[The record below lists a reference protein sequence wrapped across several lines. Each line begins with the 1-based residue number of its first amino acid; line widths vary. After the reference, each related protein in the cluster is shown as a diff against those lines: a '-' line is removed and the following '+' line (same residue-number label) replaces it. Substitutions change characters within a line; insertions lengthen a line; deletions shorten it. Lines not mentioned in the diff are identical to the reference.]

1 MKNRLRNTL
10 RAGSLAAV
18 AMGATVLVAGPALAA
33 GPTLGANPSAGLSG
47 GQTITVSGQGYTP
60 GSTVGVAECDLDF
73 SQRVACDRAGTVTV
87 TVGQDGSFSTPITV
101 QKTFQGYNL
110 QNGQETGAVN
120 AATNKVGLTAVLMSQ
135 VAQPLANLSLSFA

>member
-33 GPTLGANPSAGLSG
+33 GPTLGANPSSGLSG

-60 GSTVGVAECDLDF
+60 GSKVGVAECDLDF
-73 SQRVACDRAGTVTV
+73 SKRVACDRASVVTV
-87 TVGQDGSFSTPITV
+87 TVGQDGRFSTPVTV
-101 QKTFQGYNL
+101 QKTFKGYNL
-110 QNGQETGAVN
+110 QTGQETGAVN
-120 AATNKVGLTAVLMSQ
+120 AATDKVGLTAVLMSQ
-135 VAQPLANLSLSFA
+135 VAQPLANLPLSFA